1 MPKLVCIHE
10 VELAEGADPAEFERL
25 FTVGAAELPLPGWK
39 VHLLRGDRG
48 VRTGKY
54 AYLMEV
60 ESVDARDRFFPED
73 GTESGEFERWL
84 AEHPGAAEMLKQSH
98 ALQSG
103 PEVTTDYLVV
113 ID

>member
-10 VELAEGADPAEFERL
+10 IELSEGADPAEFERL
-25 FTVGAAELPLPGWK
+25 FTEGAAELPLPGWK
-39 VHLLRGDRG
+39 VQLLRGDRG

-54 AYLMEV
+54 AYLMEI
-60 ESVDARDRFFPED
+60 ESVDARDRFFPQDDSDSE
-73 GTESGEFERWL
+73 EFARWL
-84 AEHPGAAEMLKQSH
+84 AEHSGAADVLNRTH

-113 ID
+113 SD